1 MGKIGNSNKRLLLTD
16 IVSPEVF
23 EWDVAVPTTE
33 QVEVLPMQNAGVLA
47 SRTRDPAT
55 RQKSTED
62 NIFHQVITENK
73 CYKFQLAKFSRKK
86 FSVPGVRREGR
97 DGGPHPAASAAE
109 DAVAVRALV
118 RVVLAF
124 KTWRRTQASPRP
136 CKKSSCR
143 DILVASLTSSSCICD
158 EQ

>member
-1 MGKIGNSNKRLLLTD
+1 MLTD

-23 EWDVAVPTTE
+23 ERDVAVPAAE
-33 QVEVLPMQNAGVLA
+33 QVEVLPVQYAGVLA
-47 SRTRDPAT
+47 SRTGNPVTKRT
-55 RQKSTED
+55 SIEGNVLLTD
-62 NIFHQVITENK
+62 NSSQSLEME
-73 CYKFQLAKFSRKK
+73 FSM
-86 FSVPGVRREGR
+86 PGIRRESR

-109 DAVAVRALV
+109 DAVAVRVLV

-124 KTWRRTQASPRP
+124 KTWRRTKSSPRP

-143 DILVASLTSSSCICD
+143 DILVASLTSGSCICD